1 MKSIYKTGRWVV
13 LALLVVV
20 ILLLLKKPTSPAPV
34 MGPVTTAE
42 KSKSFE
48 AKLEQIEAAQQ
59 QGQQAEEQHFDSQEA
74 NAFLQTATQ
83 EGLNQAMAKSAQAAA
98 AAANQNPTAIPQT
111 DTAEYSD
118 VQAPQVAFE
127 NDTVV
132 AQVVAKRYG
141 QDIAVTVR
149 GRLGS
154 TPDGYVTFDPTE
166 FKIGSLP
173 VPVSLVNPELQKRL
187 ADPDIHAKLKLPAFI
202 AALRVENGELV
213 IVPR

>member
-1 MKSIYKTGRWVV
+1 MKIYKTARWVI
-13 LALLVVV
+13 LALLIVV
-20 ILLLLKKPTSPAPV
+20 IFLLLKKPTSPAPV
-34 MGPVTTAE
+34 MGPQTAAD

-59 QGQQAEEQHFDSQEA
+59 QGEQAEEQHFDTEEA

-83 EGLNQAMAKSAQAAA
+83 EGLKQALAKSEQTAAA
-98 AAANQNPTAIPQT
+98 AAAKNPTAIPQSPA
-111 DTAEYSD
+111 DEYSD

-154 TPDGYVTFDPTE
+154 TPDGYVTFEPTE

-173 VPVSLVNPELQKRL
+173 VPVSLVNTELQKRL
-187 ADPDIHAKLKLPAFI
+187 ADPEIREKLKLPDFI
-202 AALRVENGELV
+202 GALRVQNGELV
-213 IVPR
+213 IAPR